1 MGYVFDFK
9 DALNYERWLSE
20 DKNQQILALETA
32 LMAALLRPVCGER
45 LLDIGCGTGVSLK
58 PFLGKGI
65 ELTGI
70 DPSPYMLDIAQVNL
84 GHRVDLHR
92 GYAEDLPFEDNAFHH
107 ACLFLTLEFCD
118 DPVAAI
124 GEACRVAKDRVFI
137 GILNKYSLTAAQ
149 YRVQALFTESIYRRA
164 RFFGIGQTRRMVYS
178 QVGRVPFIWR
188 TVLQLPA
195 TPKGLVYHIESNRLV
210 QRSPFGAFA
219 AMIAVPVPR
228 LKAIPLALKSR
239 VNHTAAAGERV
250 ATCAGDYKNEH
261 MDN

>member
-9 DALNYERWLSE
+9 DALHYERWLAD
-20 DKNQQILALETA
+20 DKNRRVLGLETA
-32 LMAALLRPVCGER
+32 LMLSMLKPVCGQR
-45 LLDIGCGTGVSLK
+45 LLDIGCGTGVSIK

-65 ELTGI
+65 ELTGL
-70 DPSPYMLDIAQVNL
+70 DPSPYMLDIARVNL

-92 GYAEDLPFEDNAFHH
+92 GYAEDLPFDDNAFHH

-137 GILNKYSLTAAQ
+137 GILNKYSLTIVQ
-149 YRVQALFTESIYRRA
+149 YRLNSLFTESVYRRA

-178 QVGRVPFIWR
+178 QVGRVPFTWR

-195 TPKGLVYHIESNRLV
+195 TPRGRLYRMEANRFV

-219 AMIAVPVPR
+219 AMVTVPMPR

-239 VNHTAAAGERV
+239 VNHAPAGEGV
-250 ATCAGDYKNEH
+250 ATCAGDYQNEK
-261 MDN
+261 MND